1 MITLD
6 QAKEFLS
13 SYGVQISDVLLQ
25 AIVDTV
31 NAIEPCLDGVDPPY
45 TEAQKLM
52 IMLYAVGVLAMS
64 AATRIVN
71 NEHAPSGASRGF
83 HIYADA
89 LKSLKSSL
97 AAMDKSGCTADI
109 IAAAGGGSY
118 LEFNVMRG

>member
-1 MITLD
+1 MITIE

-13 SYGVQISDVLLQ
+13 GYGVQVPEVLLQ

-31 NAIEPCLDGVDPPY
+31 NGIEPCLDGY
-45 TEAQKLM
+45 TPAYTASQKLM

-64 AATRIVN
+64 AATRVVDS
-71 NEHAPSGASRGF
+71 ESAPSGASRGF
-83 HIYADA
+83 HIYENA

-97 AAMDKSGCTADI
+97 AAMDKSGCTAEI
-109 IAAAGGGSY
+109 IAAAGGGAY